1 MASVVFEKKEAVLK
15 VALNRTAVLNAI
27 DSRLLTE
34 LETGLT
40 AYAADPGIKS
50 LMLFGQGGC
59 FGAGADLGEI
69 ARLDEPGIRR
79 FHDLRE
85 RAFALLESFPSPTM
99 AVIERYALG
108 TGLELALCCDFR
120 IAALDARFGVPSA
133 KLGIVE
139 SYAYVSRLVR
149 AVGPYQAKKLLL
161 TGERVDA
168 RTAFA
173 MGLIEEVT
181 PAAAL
186 FARAEAL
193 TSALG
198 GNSVYSMRESKKV
211 VEVCRTD
218 PNLQS
223 IADLALPM
231 VQALQAPDFKEGVAA
246 FLAKRPPRFQS

>member
-1 MASVVFEKKEAVLK
+1 MASVVFDKQEAVLR
-15 VALNRTAVLNAI
+15 VALNRVAVLNAI
-27 DSRLLTE
+27 DSGLLTE
-34 LETGLT
+34 LKTGLT
-40 AYAADPGIKS
+40 AYAADPGIRC
-50 LMLFGQGGC
+50 LMLYGEGGC
-59 FGAGADLGEI
+59 FGAGADIGEI
-69 ARLDEPGIRR
+69 VRLDEPGLRR

-168 RTAFA
+168 QAAFA

-181 PAAAL
+181 PAAVL
-186 FARAEAL
+186 FARAEELA
-193 TSALG
+193 SALG
-198 GNSVYSMRESKKV
+198 ANSIYSMRESKKV
-211 VEVCRTD
+211 VEVCRND

-223 IADLALPM
+223 ITDLALPM
-231 VQALQAPDFKEGVAA
+231 VQALQRPDFKEGTAA
-246 FLAKRPPRFQS
+246 FLAKRRPRFQS